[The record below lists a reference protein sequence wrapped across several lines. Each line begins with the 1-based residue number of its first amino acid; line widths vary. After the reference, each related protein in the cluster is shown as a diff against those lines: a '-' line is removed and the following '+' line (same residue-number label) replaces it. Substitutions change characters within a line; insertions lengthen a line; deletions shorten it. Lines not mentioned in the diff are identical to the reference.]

1 MDLSEKHGTDPL
13 MKTEKPLNMQNKSS
27 IGLQEESSPIKR
39 TNVDITST
47 GVSHYQRDSSSSS
60 LKRDSSHTSEEPK
73 DIGAPERKRLKSES
87 TDNIVSKPTS
97 QEMGSVKLSK
107 LIEADN
113 NKESCFQTKHS
124 TSESKPISVTPPV
137 YKNIKETSEEA
148 TSKHSTDSNSD
159 LGRDS
164 VEEAMGKLF
173 GSTVGTPTKCSKSEG
188 VTISPVRSKDLVST
202 GVHSSVT
209 NTPSGS
215 VSPHSNASRL
225 KSLPSSYSGSEKS
238 SVSSTVTSNCS
249 SKGLESRLP
258 TSPSVSNSGSSIG
271 SVTIT
276 KLSTGSSLNVKSKD
290 LKNILSASTSDSK
303 SASLENNVS
312 SSSNS
317 LIQQTSK
324 NKLIVSKAH
333 GVHDIPFDNNG
344 FTLKNPKVDLVPIS
358 SMEGMGAHQ
367 IGGMESP
374 SLSIQ
379 SIGEKQGGDSGTRK
393 SINLSPNSDSSS
405 SSISSISSSGSSRT
419 SNEEKK
425 QMLSTSTSS
434 SATTSNSRSNSP
446 GKVPSLVGPP
456 SNSSPSS
463 QGGSKKIS
471 TTAMVSGGA
480 SKVSSPSSKSANSIT
495 DSNDQR
501 NKAIKCKLIRDSKD
515 ELHIEGRPKLSIRKV
530 PTPECGAI
538 VNSPSAMPR
547 HLPGGSIS
555 IVPERKSSSAGG
567 GKPMAKLKLSE
578 GSNDHF
584 KRDRDP
590 FAMSKGGSTSNASSI
605 GFPFHKTEHPNKKQQ
620 QGEPNSSSSSSLTT
634 SSKHSAS
641 LSIVSASGSSSNNSR
656 SLSGGSGSSSSTVKT
671 INFSSHH
678 NHGGKPITMKSVPPS
693 SSSKSSSPST
703 IASSMSGSN
712 SSKTLSTSSGN
723 SSTKSI
729 ASDVV
734 KNDFPSS
741 KLKIKL
747 SVSSSGNN
755 GQEGKGGSSETSS
768 NTKSSS
774 DIMKAKPLGG
784 SLSEV
789 HLDAKGQ
796 FTKGSGNSSTTDCD
810 SIEPIQK
817 SSSAHGPNS
826 ETGLLGDHEPPSGFP
841 SFDFAGKPTYSPS
854 RVEPITSMV
863 VNTATSITTNS
874 NATNTVQPTKES
886 PRDASNKDSPASQ
899 ADSGVFS
906 IASSNSPSKDRDG
919 GSMGS
924 SGSTGTAST
933 SPDSPNR
940 IDRMPTSFGDQNF
953 GSSNGNVGVGLNSA
967 SRDTASSW
975 KPSSTSSQSH
985 SDNLTSKHS
994 VQQHSSTSYS
1004 KSSSL
1009 SDNLTASKPSNDKC
1023 TFPKSI
1029 PSSETSSSSLPLSGV
1044 SSKCSALTTTS
1055 SSQNTFTDGSKTN
1068 PPPGTRD
1075 NVNPNNFQ
1083 QQRQQALQHQQ
1094 MMQQGF
1100 SNGPNPSVSRP
1111 STNTESSGY
1120 PSMYNRPEGG
1130 SFPNVGGRPPYA
1142 PGGNFSQ
1149 RGTDFF
1155 GYNPSGSTGA
1165 GIGRGGE
1172 TPAKRKRG
1180 RPRKAGMGGLPGDPT
1195 KPPKRSYVRKKK
1207 PESSQ
1212 VSSIFLSYMM
1222 LHIIIIFEIF
1232 FMS

>member
-1 MDLSEKHGTDPL
+1 M
-13 MKTEKPLNMQNKSS
+13 
-27 IGLQEESSPIKR
+27 
-39 TNVDITST
+39 
-47 GVSHYQRDSSSSS
+47 
-60 LKRDSSHTSEEPK
+60 
-73 DIGAPERKRLKSES
+73 
-87 TDNIVSKPTS
+87 
-97 QEMGSVKLSK
+97 
-107 LIEADN
+107 
-113 NKESCFQTKHS
+113 
-124 TSESKPISVTPPV
+124 
-137 YKNIKETSEEA
+137 
-148 TSKHSTDSNSD
+148 
-159 LGRDS
+159 
-164 VEEAMGKLF
+164 
-173 GSTVGTPTKCSKSEG
+173 
-188 VTISPVRSKDLVST
+188 
-202 GVHSSVT
+202 
-209 NTPSGS
+209 
-215 VSPHSNASRL
+215 
-225 KSLPSSYSGSEKS
+225 
-238 SVSSTVTSNCS
+238 
-249 SKGLESRLP
+249 
-258 TSPSVSNSGSSIG
+258 
-271 SVTIT
+271 
-276 KLSTGSSLNVKSKD
+276 KSKD
-290 LKNILSASTSDSK
+290 LKNILSASSSDSK

-333 GVHDIPFDNNG
+333 GIHDIPFDNNG

-463 QGGSKKIS
+463 QSGSKKIS

-495 DSNDQR
+495 DSSDQR

-590 FAMSKGGSTSNASSI
+590 LSMSKGGPIPNASSI

-620 QGEPNSSSSSSLTT
+620 QGEPNSSSSSSLST

-656 SLSGGSGSSSSTVKT
+656 SLTGSGPSSSTVKT

-678 NHGGKPITMKSVPPS
+678 NHGGKPITMKSTPPS
-693 SSSKSSSPST
+693 SSSKSSSSST
-703 IASSMSGSN
+703 IASSMSSSN

-723 SSTKSI
+723 NSTKSI

-755 GQEGKGGSSETSS
+755 GQEGKGGSSDTSS

-774 DIMKAKPLGG
+774 DIMKAKPIGG
-784 SLSEV
+784 SLSQI

-796 FTKGSGNSSTTDCD
+796 YTKGSSNSSTADCD

-817 SSSAHGPNS
+817 SGSAHGPNS

-854 RVEPITSMV
+854 RVEPMTSMV

-874 NATNTVQPTKES
+874 NATTVQPTKES

-924 SGSTGTAST
+924 SGSSGTAST

-975 KPSSTSSQSH
+975 KPSSTSSQSPT
-985 SDNLTSKHS
+985 DNLTSKHS
-994 VQQHSSTSYS
+994 VQQHSSSSTSYN

-1009 SDNLTASKPSNDKC
+1009 SDNQSASKPSNDKS

-1029 PSSETSSSSLPLSGV
+1029 PSSETSSSLPLSGV
-1044 SSKCSALTTTS
+1044 SSKCSALTTTTS
-1055 SSQNTFTDGSKTN
+1055 SSQNTFNDGSKTN
-1068 PPPGTRD
+1068 PPTSTRD
-1075 NVNPNNFQ
+1075 NVNPSNFQ

-1094 MMQQGF
+1094 MMHQGF
-1100 SNGPNPSVSRP
+1100 SNGPNSSVSRP

-1142 PGGNFSQ
+1142 PGGNFNQ

-1222 LHIIIIFEIF
+1222 LHMIIIFELF
-1232 FMS
+1232 LCHKYHFSPLTF